1 MRCAI
6 CLSSPSEACD
16 AFGVSRVAVA
26 FRTSGEQH
34 TVLHIFVKDWPDQL
48 APESGENMIKLY
60 R

>member
-1 MRCAI
+1 M
-6 CLSSPSEACD
+6 SSPSEACD